1 MHHAVFADALAL
13 CDNTSYDKKR
23 NRKLEMDSCGTAD
36 PYLGGNAD
44 LFFGCSDGSSVHEIS
59 VHEISIHGVSVYRV
73 SVHMILA
80 GA

>member
-1 MHHAVFADALAL
+1 
-13 CDNTSYDKKR
+13 
-23 NRKLEMDSCGTAD
+23 MDSCGTAD

-44 LFFGCSDGSSVHEIS
+44 LFFGCSDGSSVHEIG
-59 VHEISIHGVSVYRV
+59 VYEISIHGV